1 MPARCP
7 ILYPSKIY
15 YMETSRFKKVSNP
28 KQRWHPRKQ
37 GLQPLTLVLLGILA
51 CVGAIATS
59 WLAGSP
65 PTLFVVSALYA
76 GQENPP
82 VWLSVPEVSHPY
94 YLLVPTAVLFLAAVA
109 AMSISKQPRTWSRVI
124 VVSIL
129 SALTI
134 RYVLWRSLTT
144 LNFSEPV
151 NGLFSLGLF
160 FLEMF
165 GVAISAIQLYFIFG
179 AKDRRSESDSHA
191 ATAIASNFAPSVD
204 ILIPTYNEA
213 TFILRRTIVGC
224 QALDYARK
232 KIYLLDDKRRPEM
245 KKLALELGCEYIT
258 RPDNRHAKAGN
269 LNNALP
275 QTNGEL
281 IVFFD
286 ADFVPTKN
294 FLARTV
300 GWFQDE
306 TIGLLQTPQNFY
318 NHEPLA
324 RNLGLEEF
332 LTSEEE
338 IFYRLVE
345 PIRDGGGGL
354 LCTGTSFVARRSAL
368 EAAGGFVTDSITED
382 NFTGVRISA
391 LGYKLVFLN
400 EKLSAGL
407 ATENV
412 AASFAQQMRWAAGT
426 FQGLFIDSNPLV
438 IPGLSFH
445 QRLINSESFLHWFSS
460 IPRLGF
466 LLTPI
471 ICALFGLVP
480 MRTTMAELAYF
491 FLPYYLLKLSTS
503 CWLNYKSRSI
513 IISDIYQ
520 TFKCFALSLTV
531 FQTLLSPFSKG
542 FKVTPKGV
550 SSDRFI
556 FNWYLA
562 LPLIILG
569 AGTALALWLSLFGL
583 IPIDTS
589 VVEPNLAVNLIVFWS
604 CYNLFT
610 IACSLLVMLDAP
622 QPDVYPWFNLRRI
635 IQIKP
640 NWQFAGEPD
649 SAEEIN
655 RYSTKSD
662 SEPLWAITTAI
673 SESGLEATLNQSVS
687 LVEGTP
693 IALEIMEEGIT
704 LQGIITE
711 TGVAGRF
718 PKIQIRFEEVSS
730 EQYRQLIEF
739 LFCRPG
745 RWQHQQTPGE
755 LRSLWL
761 LLLALLQP
769 RALCNPHKRSIQS
782 VSQL

>member
-1 MPARCP
+1 
-7 ILYPSKIY
+7 
-15 YMETSRFKKVSNP
+15 METSELNKVSSP
-28 KQRWHPRKQ
+28 KERSRPRKP
-37 GLQPLTLVLLGILA
+37 GLQPLTLILLGILA
-51 CVGAIATS
+51 CVGAIAAS
-59 WLAGSP
+59 WFAGSP
-65 PTLFVVSALYA
+65 PTLFVFSLLHA

-82 VWLSVPEVSHPY
+82 VWLQVPEVSHPY
-94 YLLVPTAVLFLAAVA
+94 YLLLPTVVLFLAAVA

-151 NGLFSLGLF
+151 NGFFSLALF
-160 FLEMF
+160 FLEILS
-165 GVAISAIQLYFIFG
+165 VATTAIQLYFILG
-179 AKDRRSESDSHA
+179 AKDRRSESDRHA
-191 ATAIASNFAPSVD
+191 ARAIATNFAPSVD
-204 ILIPTYNEA
+204 ILVPTYNEA

-245 KKLALELGCEYIT
+245 KQLARELGCEYIT

-275 QTNGEL
+275 QTDGEL
-281 IVFFD
+281 VVVFD

-306 TIGLLQTPQNFY
+306 KIGLVQTPQNFY

-332 LTSEEE
+332 VTSEEE
-338 IFYRLVE
+338 IFYRFVQ
-345 PIRDGGGGL
+345 PIRDGASGL
-354 LCTGTSFVARRSAL
+354 VCTGTSFIVRRWVL

-382 NFTGVRISA
+382 YFTGVRISA
-391 LGYKLVFLN
+391 LGYKLVYLN

-412 AASFAQQMRWAAGT
+412 AASFAQQMRWTAGT
-426 FQGLFIDSNPLV
+426 FQGLFIDSNPFL
-438 IPGLSFH
+438 IPGLSLQ
-445 QRLINSESFLHWFSS
+445 QRLINSEGFLHWFTSVL
-460 IPRLGF
+460 RLGF

-471 ICALFGLVP
+471 ICGLFGLVP
-480 MRTTMAELAYF
+480 LRTTMADLVYF
-491 FLPYYLLKLSTS
+491 FLPYYLLKLATT

-531 FQTLLSPFSKG
+531 FQTLLFPFSKG

-569 AGTALALWLSLFGL
+569 AGTALALYRSLFGL
-583 IPIDTS
+583 VPIDPS
-589 VVEPNLAVNLIVFWS
+589 VVEPNSALNLVVFWS
-604 CYNLFT
+604 SYNLFA
-610 IACSLLVMLDAP
+610 IACSLMVMLDAP
-622 QPDVYPWFNLRRI
+622 QPDLYPWFNLRRV
-635 IQIKP
+635 IQIKT
-640 NWQFAGEPD
+640 NGQFAEESD
-649 SAEEIN
+649 SGGKIN
-655 RYSTKSD
+655 RYSTKRN

-673 SESGLEATLNQSVS
+673 SEGGLEATLNRSVP
-687 LVEGTP
+687 LVQGTA
-693 IALEIMEEGIT
+693 IALEIMEEGIA
-704 LQGIITE
+704 LQGVITE
-711 TGVAGRF
+711 IGLAGQF
-718 PKIQIRFEEVSS
+718 AKIQIRFEEISS

-745 RWQHQQTPGE
+745 RWQNQQTPGE
-755 LRSLWL
+755 VRSLWL
-761 LLLALLQP
+761 LLLALLKP
-769 RALCNPHKRSIQS
+769 RFLCNPHKRSIQS
-782 VSQL
+782 VSQV